1 MLTRRRFI
9 QTSAAGAGLTL
20 VAPNGVLAA
29 SPEGGVLPAGVGRQA
44 LREALRALRAIVGDR
59 NVFSDEDE
67 LLSYNDHFAMKPP
80 EAHAPSGAVAP
91 TTVEQVQRIL
101 AVAREHGIPVWTI
114 STGRNLGYGGPAP
127 RMPGSLVLD
136 LKRMNRIIEVNEK
149 HAYAVVEPGV
159 SYLDLYRHLRRIGSK
174 LWIDCAAPGW
184 GGVVGNLLDRGVGY
198 TPLGEHFLLQQC
210 GMQVVL
216 SDGTLVDTGMG
227 GQAGQAAMNVY
238 RYGNGPWVDGLFTQ
252 SNLGVVTRL
261 GVQLMPEPP
270 GYRAYMVSFPDEDA
284 IEPLT
289 EVVRPLKLAQL
300 IPNAATSTELLW
312 EAAVE
317 RRRDHYYT
325 GKGPLPD
332 SVRRKIMAD
341 LDVGNWCFYG
351 ALYGTEAMMDATW
364 EVLRDSFAT
373 IRGARFFTR
382 AEKGRTATW
391 TYREKLMRG
400 EPNMS
405 EFGTV
410 AWIPNAGHVGFGPV
424 VPVDGKLAL
433 RQYTKVRQMSEQAGF
448 DYFGEFIVG
457 WRDMHHIFMPPFQRD
472 RPEDK
477 ARLLELVDRL
487 IDDAAADSFGVY
499 RTHLD
504 FMDKVAASYAWND
517 GALGRFNA
525 RLKAALDPAGILA
538 PGKSGIWPAGAC
550 KGSSSCG

>member
-9 QTSAAGAGLTL
+9 QNSVAGSGLAL
-20 VAPNGVLAA
+20 VAANGALAVG
-29 SPEGGVLPAGVGRQA
+29 PDGMPLPAGVTRSAFLSA
-44 LREALRALRAIVGDR
+44 LDALRAIVGPR
-59 NVFSDEDE
+59 NVFADDNQ
-67 LLSYNDHFAMKPP
+67 LLGYHDHFAMKPLA
-80 EAHAPSGAVAP
+80 AHAPSGAVAP
-91 TTVEQVQRIL
+91 TGVDQIQRIL
-101 AVAREHGIPVWTI
+101 AVARDHGIPVWTI

-127 RMPGSLVLD
+127 RMPGTLVLD

-149 HAYAVVEPGV
+149 HAFAVVEPGV
-159 SYLDLYRHLRRIGSK
+159 SYAELYRHLQRTGSK

-198 TPLGEHFLLQQC
+198 TPMGEHFLQQQC

-216 SDGTLVDTGMG
+216 SDGTVVDTGMG
-227 GQAGQAAMNVY
+227 GQEGQAAMHVY

-270 GYRAYMVSFPDEDA
+270 GYRPYMVTFADEDA

-289 EVVRPLKLAQL
+289 EVVRPLKLTQL

-317 RRRDHYYT
+317 RRKDHYYS
-325 GKGPLPD
+325 GDGPLPD
-332 SVRRKIMAD
+332 SARRAIMAD
-341 LDVGNWCFYG
+341 LDVGTWNFYG
-351 ALYGTEAMMDATW
+351 ALYGTPEIMDATW

-373 IRGARFFTR
+373 IRGARFFN
-382 AEKGRTATW
+382 AEQKGQTATW
-391 TYREKLMRG
+391 QYREKLMRG

-424 VPVDGKLAL
+424 VPVDGALAL
-433 RQYTKVRQMSEQAGF
+433 RQYVKVREMSEAAGF

-457 WRDMHHIFMPPFQRD
+457 WRDMHHIFMPAFRRD
-472 RPEDK
+472 RPQEK
-477 ARLLELVDRL
+477 ERLLALIDQL
-487 IDDAAADSFGVY
+487 IDDATADGFGVY

-504 FMDKVAASYAWND
+504 FMDKVAASYSWND

-525 RLKAALDPAGILA
+525 RLKAAIDPIGILA
-538 PGKSGIWPAGAC
+538 PGKSGIWPAQFCEGDAPC
-550 KGSSSCG
+550 A

>member
-9 QTSAAGAGLTL
+9 QNSVAGSGLAL
-20 VAPNGVLAA
+20 VAANGALAVG
-29 SPEGGVLPAGVGRQA
+29 PDGMPLPAGVTRSAFLAA
-44 LREALRALRAIVGDR
+44 LDALRAIVGPR
-59 NVFSDEDE
+59 NVFADDDQ
-67 LLSYNDHFAMKPP
+67 LLGYHDHFAMKPLS
-80 EAHAPSGAVAP
+80 AHAPSGAVAP
-91 TTVEQVQRIL
+91 TGVDQIQRIL
-101 AVAREHGIPVWTI
+101 AVARDHGIPVWTI

-127 RMPGSLVLD
+127 RMPGTLVLD

-149 HAYAVVEPGV
+149 HAFAVVEPGV
-159 SYLDLYRHLRRIGSK
+159 SYAELYHHLQRTGSE

-198 TPLGEHFLLQQC
+198 TPMGEHFLQQQC

-216 SDGTLVDTGMG
+216 SDGTVVDTGMG
-227 GQAGQAAMNVY
+227 GQEGQAAMHVY

-270 GYRAYMVSFPDEDA
+270 GYRPYMVTFADEDA

-317 RRRDHYYT
+317 RRKDHYYS
-325 GKGPLPD
+325 GDGPLPD
-332 SVRRKIMAD
+332 SARRAIMAD
-341 LDVGNWCFYG
+341 LDVGTWSFYG
-351 ALYGTEAMMDATW
+351 ALYGTPEIMDATW

-373 IRGARFFTR
+373 IRGARFFN
-382 AEKGRTATW
+382 AEQKGQTATW
-391 TYREKLMRG
+391 QYREKLMRG

-424 VPVDGKLAL
+424 VPVDGALAL
-433 RQYTKVRQMSEQAGF
+433 RQYVKVREMSEAAGF

-457 WRDMHHIFMPPFQRD
+457 WRDMHHIFMPAFRRD
-472 RPEDK
+472 RPQEK
-477 ARLLELVDRL
+477 ERLLALIDQL
-487 IDDAAADSFGVY
+487 IDDATADGFGVY

-504 FMDKVAASYAWND
+504 FMDKVAASYSWND

-525 RLKAALDPAGILA
+525 RLKAAIDPSGILA
-538 PGKSGIWPAGAC
+538 PGKSGIWPAQFCEGDAQC
-550 KGSSSCG
+550 A